1 MSHMVETLAYAGETP
16 WHGLGRRLSGRVT
29 AADIIREAGLDW
41 MVVERDVFA
50 NGATDADAS
59 TRCDGYKALV
69 RETDG
74 AVLSVV
80 SGKYGIV
87 QNAQLGELAEA
98 MAGEGVEAFEVGG
111 SLRDGKHVFLVG
123 VTGTADI
130 AGDAVK
136 SYLTLATSHDT
147 SLAVTAFFSPVR
159 VVCNNTL
166 QAALAGNEGG
176 HRITVKHTAKA
187 ADRVAIAAGVC
198 KAARGYFGRFTET
211 ALHLVEQRLST
222 ATFGDIARSLWPAYT
237 NAAGERVVPELGE
250 KVVQLFR
257 NQAHVPADRHIAGT
271 AWGGYQAVTAL
282 LDHNRRNTGTQA
294 RMGRFLQGSDDA
306 IRSRALELLLAA

>member
-1 MSHMVETLAYAGETP
+1 MSHNVETLAYAGETP
-16 WHGLGRRLSGRVT
+16 WHGLGRRLGNRVT
-29 AADIIREAGLDW
+29 AQDIIREAELDW

-50 NGATDADAS
+50 SAPDRTDL
-59 TRCDGYKALV
+59 TGPVEGYKALV

-74 AVLSVV
+74 SVLSIV

-87 QNAQLGELAEA
+87 QNAQLGDLAEA
-98 MAGEGVEAFEVGG
+98 MAGEGVKAFEVGG

-123 VTGTADI
+123 VTDEAEI
-130 AGDAVK
+130 AGDVVK
-136 SYLTLATSHDT
+136 SYLTLCTSHDS

-176 HRITVKHTAKA
+176 HRITVKHTSKA
-187 ADRVAIAAGVC
+187 SDRVAIAANVC
-198 KAARGYFGRFTET
+198 KAARSYFGTFTET
-211 ALHLVEQRLST
+211 ALRLVEQRLST
-222 ATFGDIARSLWPAYT
+222 ATFGDIARSLFPAYT
-237 NAAGERVVPELGE
+237 NAAGERVVPENGD
-250 KVVQLFR
+250 KVVRLYQNL
-257 NQAHVPADRHIAGT
+257 ATSPVDRHLVGT

-282 LDHNRRNTGTQA
+282 LDHNRRNTGREA

-306 IRSRALELLLAA
+306 IRTKAVGLLLAA